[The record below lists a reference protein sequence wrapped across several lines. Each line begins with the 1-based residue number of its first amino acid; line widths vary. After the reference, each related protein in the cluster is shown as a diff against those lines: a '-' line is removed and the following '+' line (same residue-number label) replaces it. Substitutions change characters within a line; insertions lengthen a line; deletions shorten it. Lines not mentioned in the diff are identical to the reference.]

1 MAFVLLERRR
11 ARRFAGTR
19 PVEPNR
25 ILTMRRVKRPLA
37 IREPSLGQ
45 IGVYEMEADEAR
57 P

>member
-25 ILTMRRVKRPLA
+25 ILTLA